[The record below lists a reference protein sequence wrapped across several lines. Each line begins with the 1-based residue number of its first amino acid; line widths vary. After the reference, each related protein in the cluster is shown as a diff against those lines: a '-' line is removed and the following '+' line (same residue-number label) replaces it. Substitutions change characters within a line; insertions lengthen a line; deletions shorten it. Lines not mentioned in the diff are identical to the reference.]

1 MFRKILICAVT
12 IAALLSF
19 GCGGEEK
26 IIGTPDKAILA
37 YVETVMTGESANLQA
52 AGFSED
58 EKNALRQSMANRFIE
73 SMATVAPLGA
83 AAAQELAQIYF
94 DNLKN
99 KMTFKATLKSEG
111 EQPVV
116 ELTTTPIDY
125 ETTAKAGAVGNDE
138 FIALMGMVGKLKA
151 DGATDE
157 QLKDN
162 PELQKL
168 AVTAIGKYIAGISFQ
183 PEKTFEIPCQKVTGA
198 GGNTHWAPA
207 DGKVLIDLLTGQK

>member
-1 MFRKILICAVT
+1 MLKKVLICAVT

-19 GCGGEEK
+19 GCDGEEK
-26 IIGTPDKAILA
+26 IVGTPDKAILA
-37 YVETVMTGESANLQA
+37 YAETVMTGDSANLQA

-58 EKNALRQSMANRFIE
+58 DKNALRQTVANRFIE
-73 SMATVAPLGA
+73 SMATVAPLGDE
-83 AAAQELAQIYF
+83 AAQELTQIYF
-94 DNLKN
+94 ANIKD

-111 EQPVV
+111 DQPVV

-157 QLKDN
+157 QLKNSPDV
-162 PELQKL
+162 QKL

-198 GGNTHWAPA
+198 DGNAHWMPV
-207 DGKVLIDLLTGQK
+207 DGKIFIDTLTGQK

>member
-1 MFRKILICAVT
+1 MLKKILICVVT
-12 IAALLSF
+12 LATLLVT

-37 YVETVMTGESANLQA
+37 YAETVMTGESTNLQA

-58 EKNALRQSMANRFIE
+58 EMNALRQSMANRFIE
-73 SMATVAPLGA
+73 SMATVTPLNDD
-83 AAAQELAQIYF
+83 AAQELTQIYF
-94 DNLKN
+94 DNLKG
-99 KMTFKATLKSEG
+99 KLTFKTTLKSEG
-111 EQPVV
+111 DQPVV

-125 ETTAKAGAVGNDE
+125 EATAKAGAVGNDE
-138 FIALMGMVGKLKA
+138 FIALVGMVGKLKA

-168 AVTAIGKYIAGISFQ
+168 AVNAIGKYIAGISFQ

-198 GGNTHWAPA
+198 SGNTHWAPA